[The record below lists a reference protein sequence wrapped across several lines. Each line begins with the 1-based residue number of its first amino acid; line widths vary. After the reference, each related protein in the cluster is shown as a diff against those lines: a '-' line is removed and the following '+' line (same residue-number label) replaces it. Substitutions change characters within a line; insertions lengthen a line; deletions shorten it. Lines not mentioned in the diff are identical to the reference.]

1 MKFLCG
7 SCKAKYQIAD
17 EKIAGR
23 TLRMKCRRCSHD
35 IVLRGSELPGSN
47 APASRG
53 APAAASASRRR
64 GPAPAPAPQQKPAR
78 RQAGSALGADFRRE
92 VASAPQSPTERVSPL
107 DQWHVAINDVPVG
120 PIKRD
125 EIARKVIAGAVNGDS
140 LCWREGFDDWRP
152 LREVPEL
159 AAVLQKR
166 PAPPRPPAP
175 AAGALRGGSG
185 ARSRP
190 RAASTSRS
198 GSSSFPSRPAD
209 ASRPAARSNVVPIGG
224 RLGAAAAPAFE
235 QPETD
240 FDDLEGEP
248 TRVSDP
254 LVLSPE
260 EQSRESQRPLG
271 APAPATVHG
280 DPFGRAPAAAPPAD
294 PFGGVPATS
303 LPEHAIHSVRP
314 ARRGL
319 PVGAWIAIAG
329 AGAFGMMLAAMVGT
343 KLLSDDEAPAAA
355 AVNPQTAQPEQPT
368 PELVV
373 PDEIE
378 EPAEGEAEAETA
390 EEREAGGRP
399 RTGGTP
405 RTGSTGSTKTKQLTA
420 EERALLERFGSE
432 TGAAPAKI
440 RVSDDQA
447 GQQRRGQVDAAA
459 LNAVVSRNR
468 PALRRC
474 YEIAIRGMGDPPSIR
489 VNVRVT
495 IGGSGG
501 VTNVAATANGE
512 TLSGLGNCVESTVR
526 RWRFPAS
533 GETMVTEFPVVF
545 APGG

>member
-7 SCKAKYQIAD
+7 NCKAKYQIAD

-35 IVLRGSELPGSN
+35 IVLRGSELPSGHA
-47 APASRG
+47 APARG
-53 APAAASASRRR
+53 PSAASASRRR
-64 GPAPAPAPQQKPAR
+64 GPSPAPAPQQKPAR
-78 RQAGSALGADFRRE
+78 RPAGSALGADFRRE
-92 VASAPQSPTERVSPL
+92 VASAPHSPPERVSPL

-166 PAPPRPPAP
+166 APPRPPPP

-185 ARSRP
+185 ARSR
-190 RAASTSRS
+190 RSASTSRS
-198 GSSSFPSRPAD
+198 GSSSIPARTGD

-235 QPETD
+235 EQENQ
-240 FDDLEGEP
+240 FDDLDGEP

-254 LVLSPE
+254 LVLPAE
-260 EQSRESQRPLG
+260 EVSRESQRPLG

-280 DPFGRAPAAAPPAD
+280 DPFFGTPAPAD
-294 PFGGVPATS
+294 PFAASAPA
-303 LPEHAIHSVRP
+303 PIADQSVQAMRP

-343 KLLSDDEAPAAA
+343 KLLSDDDTPAVA
-355 AVNPQTAQPEQPT
+355 AVTPQTGEQEQAT

-373 PDEIE
+373 PDELEE
-378 EPAEGEAEAETA
+378 EPTEAAA
-390 EEREAGGRP
+390 EEEETSEREGTARP
-399 RTGGTP
+399 RSTGGA
-405 RTGSTGSTKTKQLTA
+405 RSTGTTGGTKTKQLTA
-420 EERALLERFGSE
+420 EERALLERFGQE
-432 TGAAPAKI
+432 GGAAPSKI
-440 RVSDDQA
+440 RVEDDQA
-447 GQQRRGQVDAAA
+447 GQARRGQVDAAA

-468 PALRRC
+468 PQLRRC
-474 YEIAIRGMGDPPSIR
+474 YEIAIRGMGDPPTVR

-495 IGGSGG
+495 ISGAG
-501 VTNVAATANGE
+501 RVSNVAATANGA
-512 TLSGLGNCVESTVR
+512 TLSGLGNCVESAVR
-526 RWRFPAS
+526 QWRFPGA
-533 GETMVTEFPVVF
+533 GETVVTEFPVVF
-545 APGG
+545 APGS